1 MMLEVADVHTYY
13 DLSHILFG
21 ISLHVDKG
29 ESVFLLGR
37 NGSGKTTTLRSIMG
51 LTPPRSGSVSFEG
64 QDITNR
70 PTHKIANMG
79 VGFIPED
86 RRIFFYLTV
95 RENLEIGAKTGGA
108 EDIWTLDKIYSLF
121 PILKEREKQAGPT
134 LSGGEQQIL
143 TIARALMGN
152 PKLLLLDEPT
162 EGLAPLIIKTV
173 SEHLTTLKEQGT
185 TMLICESNVNLAA
198 KIGDRV
204 YLIEKGRI
212 GWHGTLGELEADSAL
227 KLKYMGV

>member
-1 MMLEVADVHTYY
+1 MILEISDVHTYY

-21 ISLHVDKG
+21 ISLRVDKG

-51 LTPPRSGSVSFEG
+51 LTPPKAGNISFDG
-64 QDITNR
+64 QDITNK
-70 PTHKIANMG
+70 PPHKISNMG
-79 VGFIPED
+79 VGFVPED

-95 RENLEIGAKTGGA
+95 RENLEIGARAGVTK
-108 EDIWTLDKIYSLF
+108 DRWTLDKIYSLF
-121 PILKEREKQAGPT
+121 PILKEREKQPGPT

-162 EGLAPLIIKTV
+162 EGLAPLIVKAV
-173 SEHLTTLKEQGT
+173 SEHLSTLKERGM
-185 TMLICESNVNLAA
+185 TMLTCESNVNLAS

-212 GWHGTLGELEADSAL
+212 GWHGTLSELEADNKL
-227 KLKYMGV
+227 KLRYMGV